1 MPQTAPADLP
11 ADADAGPREFDLV
24 VIGAGP
30 GGYVAALRAAQLG
43 MTVACVE
50 LESALGGTCLRVGCI
65 PSKALLESSEIY
77 SQALHHFAGRGVKIE
92 GVSLDLPAMLGDKSQ
107 TVKTL
112 TGGIAGLFKKNG
124 VTRLSGRG
132 TLAGRDGEFHKVA
145 VDGEDAGEYRAKHV
159 LIATG
164 SAPASLPGIEIDGE
178 FVTDS
183 TGALSYEEVPER
195 LVVIGAGYI
204 GLELGTV
211 WRRLGSEV
219 TVLEYLD
226 RILPLS
232 DGEIAGAAEKIL
244 KKQGLKLRL
253 GTKVVGVERNE
264 DGKGGRVLIDGGEPV
279 ECDKVLMSVGRKPY
293 TDGLGLET
301 VGIEVDKR
309 GFIPV
314 DEHYHTAAEGV
325 LAIGDVIGGAMLAH
339 KAEEEAVAC
348 VERLATGHGHINYAA
363 IPSVMYTAPE
373 VAAVGRTE
381 EELQDEGVEYR
392 KGKFPFAANGR
403 ARAIG
408 HAEGQV
414 KVLADAKTDRV
425 LGVHI
430 LGPHAGDLIAECAVA
445 MEFGAT
451 AEDVARTCHAHP
463 TLAEAVKEAAL
474 AVDGRALHI

>member
-1 MPQTAPADLP
+1 MSQTAPDSQS
-11 ADADAGPREFDLV
+11 FDLV

-30 GGYVAALRAAQLG
+30 GGYVAAIRAAQLG
-43 MTVACVE
+43 MKTACVE
-50 LESALGGTCLRVGCI
+50 LEPALGGTCLRVGCI

-77 SQALHHFAGRGVKIE
+77 AQALHHFADRGVRME
-92 GVSLDLPAMLGDKSQ
+92 GVSLDLPAMLKNKAG
-107 TVKTL
+107 TVEAL
-112 TGGIAGLFKKNG
+112 TGGITGLFKKNK
-124 VTRLSGRG
+124 VTRLAGRA
-132 TLAGRDGEFHKVA
+132 TLAGRDGDAVKIT
-145 VDGEDAGEYRAKHV
+145 VDGEDAGEYTAKHV
-159 LIATG
+159 LVATG

-183 TGALSYEEVPER
+183 TGALSYEDVPGH

-232 DGEIAGAAEKIL
+232 DGEIAKAAEKTFR
-244 KKQGLKLRL
+244 KQGLNLRL
-253 GTKVVGVERNE
+253 GTKVVGVEKNE
-264 DGKGGRVLIDGGEPV
+264 GGKGGRVLVEGGDPV
-279 ECDKVLMSVGRKPY
+279 ECDKVLMSVGRRPY
-293 TDGLGLET
+293 TDGLGLES
-301 VGIEVDKR
+301 VGIEVDKK

-314 DEHYHTAAEGV
+314 DEGYNTAAEGV

-348 VERLATGHGHINYAA
+348 VERLATGTGHINYGA
-363 IPSVMYTAPE
+363 IPSVVYTAPE
-373 VAAVGRTE
+373 IAAVGKTE
-381 EELQDEGVEYR
+381 EELKSEGVKYR

-403 ARAIG
+403 AKAIG

-414 KVLADAKTDRV
+414 KVLADEATDRI

-430 LGPHAGDLIAECAVA
+430 LGPHAGDLIAECAAA

-474 AVDGRALHI
+474 AVDGRALHV

>member
-1 MPQTAPADLP
+1 MSQTAPP
-11 ADADAGPREFDLV
+11 ADSADSSGRAFDLI

-30 GGYVAALRAAQLG
+30 GGYVAAIRAAQLG
-43 MTVACVE
+43 MRVACVE
-50 LESALGGTCLRVGCI
+50 LEPALGGTCLRVGCI

-77 SQALHHFAGRGVKIE
+77 ARALHHFAGRGVKFDN
-92 GVSLDLPAMLGDKSQ
+92 VSLDLPTMLGDKSE
-107 TVKTL
+107 TVEQL
-112 TGGIAGLFKKNG
+112 TGGVAHLFKKNK

-132 TLAGRDGEFHKVA
+132 TLAGRDSGRVVVE
-145 VDGEDAGEYRAKHV
+145 VDGDDAGKYAAEHV

-164 SAPASLPGIEIDGE
+164 SAPVSLPGIEIDGD

-183 TGALSYEEVPER
+183 TGALSYDEVPEH

-232 DGEIAGAAEKIL
+232 DGEIAKAAEKIFR
-244 KKQGLKLRL
+244 KQGLNLRL
-253 GTKVVGVERNE
+253 GTKVVGVERDANGRG
-264 DGKGGRVLIDGGEPV
+264 GKVLIDGGDPV

-293 TDGLGLET
+293 TEGLGLET
-301 VGIEVDKR
+301 VGVETDKR

-314 DEHYHTAAEGV
+314 DEGYRTAAEGV

-348 VERLATGHGHINYAA
+348 VERLATGTGHINYSA
-363 IPSVMYTAPE
+363 IPSVVYTAPE
-373 VAAVGRTE
+373 IAAVGRTE
-381 EELQDEGVEYR
+381 EELKEEGVEYR
-392 KGKFPFAANGR
+392 RGSFPFAANGR
-403 ARAIG
+403 AKAIG
-408 HAEGQV
+408 HTEGKV

-430 LGPHAGDLIAECAVA
+430 LGPHAGDLIAECAAA

-474 AVDGRALHI
+474 AVDGRALHV

>member
-1 MPQTAPADLP
+1 MPQDAAAAPA
-11 ADADAGPREFDLV
+11 REFDLI

-30 GGYVAALRAAQLG
+30 GGYVAAIRAAQLG
-43 MTVACVE
+43 RKTACVE
-50 LESALGGTCLRVGCI
+50 LEPALGGTCLRVGCI

-77 SQALHHFAGRGVKIE
+77 AEALGRFAGRGIRME
-92 GVSLDLPAMLGDKSQ
+92 GVTLDLPAMLADKSQ
-107 TVKTL
+107 TVEAL
-112 TGGIAGLFKKNG
+112 TGGIKGLFKKNG

-132 TLAGRDGEFHKVA
+132 SLAGRDGGSVTVK
-145 VDGEDAGEYRAKHV
+145 VDGDDAGAYSAKHV

-183 TGALSYEEVPER
+183 TGALSYEEVPEH

-211 WRRLGSEV
+211 WRRLGGEV

-232 DGEIAGAAEKIL
+232 DGEIAKAAERIF

-264 DGKGGRVLIDGGEPV
+264 SGKGGRVLIDGGDPV
-279 ECDKVLMSVGRKPY
+279 ECDKVLMSVGRRPY
-293 TDGLGLET
+293 TDGLGLDS
-301 VGIEVDKR
+301 VGIETDKR

-314 DEHYHTAAEGV
+314 DEHYNTAAEGV
-325 LAIGDVIGGAMLAH
+325 LAVGDVIGGAMLAH

-348 VERLATGHGHINYAA
+348 VERLATGTGHINYGA
-363 IPSVMYTAPE
+363 IPSVVYTAPE
-373 VAAVGRTE
+373 IAAVGKTE
-381 EELQDEGVEYR
+381 EELKSEGVEYR

-408 HAEGQV
+408 HTEGQV
-414 KVLADAKTDRV
+414 KVLADKTTDRV

-430 LGPHAGDLIAECAVA
+430 LGPHAGDLIAECAAA
-445 MEFGAT
+445 MEFGAS

-474 AVDGRALHI
+474 AVDGRALHV